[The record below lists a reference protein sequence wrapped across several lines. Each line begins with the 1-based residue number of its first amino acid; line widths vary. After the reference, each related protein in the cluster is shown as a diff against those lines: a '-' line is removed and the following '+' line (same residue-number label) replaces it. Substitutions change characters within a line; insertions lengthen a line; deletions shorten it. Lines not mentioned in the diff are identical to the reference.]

1 MADFSTI
8 QNFDSDFDLDE
19 NFQYDQF
26 IGTQIADN
34 DLFGIPE
41 VSSPIYIGSAGQSQK
56 YLGLRLETELYL
68 GSGNLW
74 P

>member
-1 MADFSTI
+1 MADFSKI

-19 NFQYDQF
+19 NFIFDQF
-26 IGTQIADN
+26 IGTIMADN
-34 DLFGIPE
+34 DLFVIPE
-41 VSSPIYIGSAGQSQK
+41 VSSPIYIGSVGQAQK
-56 YLGLRLETELYL
+56 YLGTRSETELYV

>member
-1 MADFSTI
+1 MADFTRI

-19 NFQYDQF
+19 NFVYDQF
-26 IGTQIADN
+26 IGTIIADN
-34 DLFGIPE
+34 ALFGIPE
-41 VSSPIYIGSAGQSQK
+41 VSSPIYIGSVGQSQK
-56 YLGLRLETELYL
+56 YLGSRLETELYV

>member
-1 MADFSTI
+1 MADFART

-19 NFQYDQF
+19 NFSYDQETSVL
-26 IGTQIADN
+26 ISEI
-34 DLFGIPE
+34 DLFGDNTP
-41 VSSPIYIGSAGQSQK
+41 SGPIYLGSAGQSVK
-56 YLGLRLETELYL
+56 YVGLRLETELYV

>member
-1 MADFSTI
+1 MADFSKI

-19 NFQYDQF
+19 NFIFDQF
-26 IGTQIADN
+26 IGTIIADN
-34 DLFGIPE
+34 DLFVIPE
-41 VSSPIYIGSAGQSQK
+41 TSTIYVGSAGQTQK
-56 YLGLRLETELYL
+56 YLGTRSETELYV